1 MMDEIWE
8 IKLSKSG
15 GGGGEALLVW
25 YCVNCL
31 LIPANHPFKSA
42 PTQLPDS
49 RRHDI
54 CHKHRIHKCKIIS
67 QA

>member
-49 RRHDI
+49 HRHDN
-54 CHKHRIHKCKIIS
+54 CH
-67 QA
+67 